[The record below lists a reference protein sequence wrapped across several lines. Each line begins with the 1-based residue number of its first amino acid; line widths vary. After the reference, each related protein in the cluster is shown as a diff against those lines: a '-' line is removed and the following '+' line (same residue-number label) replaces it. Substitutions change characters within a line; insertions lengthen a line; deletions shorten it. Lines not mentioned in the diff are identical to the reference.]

1 MSPGTNAQEFPG
13 TRAAVFLNEERFDL
27 ITGTLGA
34 RSEQAKADL
43 LGVDPKTIY
52 RARRGPVG
60 EAFIACA
67 LQVMRDRRDDL
78 RVVGVTP
85 TFEAMFELGERV
97 AA

>member
-13 TRAAVFLNEERFDL
+13 TRAAVFLNEDRFDL
-27 ITGTLGA
+27 ITNALGA
-34 RSEQAKADL
+34 KSEQAKADL
-43 LGVDPKTIY
+43 LGVDPKTVY

-60 EAFIACA
+60 EAFIAA
-67 LQVMRDRRDDL
+67 AL
-78 RVVGVTP
+78 RVMCERRADMRPLGIKP